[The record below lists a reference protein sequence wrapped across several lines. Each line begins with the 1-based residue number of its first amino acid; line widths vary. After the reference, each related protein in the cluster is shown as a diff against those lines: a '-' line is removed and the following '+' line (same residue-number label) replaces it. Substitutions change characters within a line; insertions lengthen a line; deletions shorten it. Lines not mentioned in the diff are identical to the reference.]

1 MSAKSIAS
9 TVSSS
14 LYGALELK
22 RYYQKSMTLGVLIAA
37 AIHLSIIGGVLFYQY
52 LKERAKDDEAVAVV
66 RIKTLA
72 DIAPPPSMTQ
82 SKPQIAVEQPDI
94 APPTIGIP
102 TPVPDEEVVEEVRF
116 ATRAELAELSAPVE
130 AAVGA
135 GGGDSVIVDI
145 PVEEYFPEADEFVA
159 VEEMPVE
166 IYHEQPVYP
175 EMAALTEKS
184 GTVWVQALVDKE
196 GKVRD
201 ARVLKPSGANVG
213 FEESALEAAYK
224 NRYKPAIQ
232 NGRPVAVW
240 VSYKVD
246 FKFRK

>member
-1 MSAKSIAS
+1 MSAK
-9 TVSSS
+9 TVGSVVTSSW
-14 LYGALELK
+14 YGALELK
-22 RYYQKSMTLGVLIAA
+22 RYYQRSMTMGIMIAA
-37 AIHLSIIGGVLFYQY
+37 AFHLAIIGGVLVFQY
-52 LKERAKDDEAVAVV
+52 IKARTSADEAVAVV

-82 SKPQIAVEQPDI
+82 AKPQVAVEQPDI
-94 APPTIGIP
+94 APPSIGIP

-130 AAVGA
+130 AVGA
-135 GGGDSVIVDI
+135 GGGDSMIVDI
-145 PVEEYFPEADEFVA
+145 PVEEYFPEAGEFVA
-159 VEEMPVE
+159 VEVMPAE
-166 IYHEQPVYP
+166 IYHETPEYP
-175 EMAALTEKS
+175 EMASLTEKS

-201 ARVLKPSGANVG
+201 ARVLKPSGTNVG
-213 FEESALEAAYK
+213 FEESAIEAAYK